1 MGATQNDGVDG
12 RILGHEFV
20 NALLDEIIGTGA
32 VGFVV
37 LYKGHPERAGHAAD
51 TDVGKK
57 FGYLD
62 VVTMTAHGTLGSQQ
76 SHVTATGERA
86 DNFGRG
92 ADDAQHAARSVPTGQ
107 VVLLNGAQGLGRR
120 GVAAQNDQLTA
131 HAEEFQNGLT
141 RKLVYDVER
150 AGAIRGTGIVAQ
162 IHVVVLGQQLA
173 DAMKDGQTAVARVE
187 NADGAGITG

>member
-1 MGATQNDGVDG
+1 MADADLFLEEYLCALLKLIGIFGSEVLTGGTVRKFLSQGRVAVKIVGQTLGHIFALWNEAHAGFDILLYLGQQDWVVGATQNDGVDG

-62 VVTMTAHGTLGSQQ
+62 VVTMTAHGAFGSQQ
-76 SHVTATGERA
+76 AHVTAMGERA

-92 ADDAQHAARSVPTGQ
+92 ADDA
-107 VVLLNGAQGLGRR
+107 
-120 GVAAQNDQLTA
+120 
-131 HAEEFQNGLT
+131 
-141 RKLVYDVER
+141 
-150 AGAIRGTGIVAQ
+150 
-162 IHVVVLGQQLA
+162 
-173 DAMKDGQTAVARVE
+173 
-187 NADGAGITG
+187 